1 MPGPRDEADD
11 DAIAVAFAEILHG
24 KARRRPTADHLLA
37 AYLHGIFPMAR
48 GSRGPIDWVEPYTR
62 GVFELEALHVPKN
75 LARDVRKGRFE
86 IRTYTAFEKV
96 MRECAKPRAA
106 EGGGSWMCASL
117 REAYLELFRRG
128 FCHSVEAWLVE
139 PAGAASAGPRVG
151 DPDSS
156 MDQDQAAT
164 AAQALHGEAAAPG
177 NSRRRASPRKRPKE
191 TLVGGLYGVHLGGA
205 FFGES
210 MFSRPE
216 LGGSNASKVCLVHL
230 VERLRRQGFLLL
242 DAQMTNQHLSQFGL
256 VAMSSESFH
265 PRLEEAL
272 LVDARWG

>member
-1 MPGPRDEADD
+1 MSTPKPGPRDEDDD
-11 DAIAVAFAEILHG
+11 DAIAVALAEILHG

-62 GVFELEALHVPKN
+62 GVFDLDAFHIPKN
-75 LARDVRKGRFE
+75 LAREVRKARFE
-86 IRTYTAFEKV
+86 IRTDTAFEKV
-96 MRECAKPRAA
+96 MRECAKPRAT
-106 EGGGSWMCASL
+106 EGGGSWMCAPL
-117 REAYLELFRRG
+117 LEAYLELFRRG

-139 PAGAASAGPRVG
+139 PAGGTR
-151 DPDSS
+151 
-156 MDQDQAAT
+156 T
-164 AAQALHGEAAAPG
+164 
-177 NSRRRASPRKRPKE
+177 RPKA

-230 VERLRRQGFLLL
+230 VERLRQRGFRLL
-242 DAQMTNQHLSQFGL
+242 DAQMTNRHLSQFGL
-256 VAMSSESFH
+256 VAMPSEAFH
-265 PRLEEAL
+265 RRLEEAL
-272 LVDARWG
+272 AVDARWG